1 LAYTNPSHILRILTN
16 PLYAGA
22 YAYGKTETQI
32 KVVAGYVRKTSR
44 HRKALAAWKP
54 ASPEARLAGNSCDQA
69 FTRFERSYFRC
80 LRELR
85 ALQTNRALRDQLT
98 PQPAVS
104 LSALASITVLTKRT
118 RFPVPQR
125 PARNAQ
131 PASPPAS

>member
-1 LAYTNPSHILRILTN
+1 LAYTNPSHILRILAN
-16 PLYAGA
+16 PLYFGA

-54 ASPEARLAGNSCDQA
+54 TSPEARLAGNSCDQA

-85 ALQTNRALRDQLT
+85 ALRDQIA

-118 RFPVPQR
+118 RFPLPQR
-125 PARNAQ
+125 PARSAQ